1 MAKLLFVPIY
11 NEQRFTLSQTRVL
24 SQPHRTI
31 LTHTE
36 RTHYSLPWLT
46 KPGRGT
52 EVSCESCLDR
62 LISNLKSQAPS
73 PLSSDNDEDDSV
85 AQGQYAF
92 HPLLTQYPDM
102 VLVASPPQTPRRQR
116 IVTQVDDMV
125 ITVPAAIAA
134 FSTLTLTITPQG
146 RPQVATST
154 RPNTPQTPTR
164 SRPTVPNSP
173 TPLGRRGGRSRS
185 SASLSSTGSSITEVS
200 NRYLTC
206 LFYIL
211 NYADADIRSY
221 SCWPHATGR

>member
-1 MAKLLFVPIY
+1 MNNVC
-11 NEQRFTLSQTRVL
+11 QRFTLFQTRVL

-46 KPGRGT
+46 KPGRGA

-73 PLSSDNDEDDSV
+73 PPSSDNDEDDYV

-92 HPLLTQYPDM
+92 HSLLTQHPDM
-102 VLVASPPQTPRRQR
+102 VLVTSPPQTPRRQR
-116 IVTQVDDMV
+116 IVTQVDDNMV
-125 ITVPAAIAA
+125 ITLPATIAA
-134 FSTLTLTITPQG
+134 LSTLTLTITPRG
-146 RPQVATST
+146 RPQVTTST

-173 TPLGRRGGRSRS
+173 TSSGRRGGRSRS
-185 SASLSSTGSSITEVS
+185 SAGLSSTGSSITEVS

-206 LFYIL
+206 LFYLL
-211 NYADADIRSY
+211 NYTDIRSY